1 MKGACT
7 EGPTRPLASASAAR
21 SGPELRRRR
30 QAGGAGAGAG
40 AGGATCW
47 LLLLLFCC
55 CWFWGPLLP
64 LGPILA
70 ASSCGKRGRREE
82 EKREGRGE
90 EGEEEGLSYLSQGR
104 FEKKTADARLALDG
118 AFRSSRLLPSFFS
131 SIPLLLMTHLARAL
145 APVAHCG
152 SELSCW
158 CARVAG
164 EEERR
169 GYGRSERERKKRF
182 GTMKTTPWFSLWREK
197 IASRSRPRSESP
209 NSKTPPRA
217 HMRSSGSHGPRERER
232 ERRKKGAQ
240 RRVNEVFARLFF
252 GDDARDVETDA
263 STILRVDG
271 RRCCMHPLFCPSARV
286 PRRRESL
293 GFGIGRVD
301 NEREEEGEKR
311 EERAYLDK
319 KRRR

>member
-1 MKGACT
+1 
-7 EGPTRPLASASAAR
+7 
-21 SGPELRRRR
+21 
-30 QAGGAGAGAG
+30 
-40 AGGATCW
+40 

-104 FEKKTADARLALDG
+104 FEKKTADACLALDG

-197 IASRSRPRSESP
+197 IASRSRPRSENP

-252 GDDARDVETDA
+252 GDDAQETSKQMRQRFFA
-263 STILRVDG
+263 STGDG
-271 RRCCMHPLFCPSARV
+271 AACIRCFVPPLVSLEGARV
-286 PRRRESL
+286 LASGLVGWTMSEKKR
-293 GFGIGRVD
+293 G
-301 NEREEEGEKR
+301 KR
-311 EERAYLDK
+311 ERKGLTLTK
-319 KRRR
+319 KDVGEGVVESDARVLRGREQKNIKKKHF